1 VRQHEYEYTRH
12 EQAHAKCS
20 ADIERG
26 LRTLLKSEGL
36 IAYGRRESPIA
47 EHQVIPASAW
57 DALRIK
63 RFKSSLLSERNK
75 NRTEIFDVRTFPTLE
90 SEAALQHL
98 QGKTIVE
105 AFERFVFGSPDII
118 QKQRRSVAN
127 GGRPLAL
134 DTEHSLFQ
142 AIWPVRV
149 ESWFASAR
157 ADLCADVHER
167 ARSAGA
173 DRFLSR
179 RFGRLVDYLARG
191 EIVAEGLSAS
201 GGLCRIPCEEWYGAG
216 RLLDLAK
223 GNLLES
229 VPHDRE
235 PYRILFSGLRLVMP
249 GEDIRMFHVKPPTSA
264 ELPPSTMEPINV
276 APQSNAGGRRTM
288 RDQCVEWLMELM
300 LGSPNERKDSI
311 AALFGTAKAKWPTL
325 SQRGFRAARDEA
337 IRRTGADA
345 WGKAGAPKK
354 SKGPRQ

>member
-1 VRQHEYEYTRH
+1 
-12 EQAHAKCS
+12 
-20 ADIERG
+20 
-26 LRTLLKSEGL
+26 LLKNEDL

-47 EHQVIPASAW
+47 AHQVIPASAW

-75 NRTEIFDVRTFPTLE
+75 NRIEIFDVRTFPTLE
-90 SEAALQHL
+90 SEAALQCL

-118 QKQRRSVAN
+118 QKQRRSVAS

-134 DTEHSLFQ
+134 GTEHRLFQ

-149 ESWFASAR
+149 ESWFASAP
-157 ADLCADVHER
+157 ADLCADEHER

-173 DRFLSR
+173 DGLLSR
-179 RFGRLVDYLARG
+179 RFGRLIDYLVRG

-201 GGLCRIPCEEWYGAG
+201 RGLCRIPREEWYGAG
-216 RLLDLAK
+216 RLLDLA
-223 GNLLES
+223 GGSLLES
-229 VPHDRE
+229 APNNSK
-235 PYRILFSGLRLVMP
+235 PYRILFSGLRLVKP
-249 GEDIRMFHVKPPTSA
+249 GEDVRPFYVKPLTSA
-264 ELPPSTMEPINV
+264 EPPPSTMEFPGV
-276 APQSNAGGRRTM
+276 APQSNPGDRRTM

-300 LGSPNERKDSI
+300 RGSPDERKDSI
-311 AALFGTAKAKWPTL
+311 ATLFEKAKAKWPTL